1 MRPRTDQPSDR
12 IRDDARLLL
21 ARPIAATALGVGPAE
36 MRDTPRRD
44 RRARTLT
51 LPAALSV
58 LAHATILLAAMVFL
72 RSRPEPPAS
81 PAESSIAMVFA
92 PAPADQPSTTDVA
105 SPSADTAPP
114 APAEHSDEPPAAE
127 PIPPPVAQAP
137 PEEPAP
143 APIEPPP
150 PAPLAPEPPPPVDAQ
165 PVPEEPPPPAQKPP
179 PRQPAARARST
190 PTTPHAGVAPPH
202 EATPAEQQSAAG
214 GSANPSATAAIVP
227 PRPVAGME
235 TNRAPTYPEAARR
248 RGEQGRVML
257 RVSVSSEGAPLDVE
271 VMGTSGHPSLDSAA
285 QSAVRQWRFIP
296 ATQAGRSVA
305 AVAEVPIRFRLSD

>member
-1 MRPRTDQPSDR
+1 MAIRPPEMG
-12 IRDDARLLL
+12 DAPRLNGH
-21 ARPIAATALGVGPAE
+21 ARG
-36 MRDTPRRD
+36 R
-44 RRARTLT
+44 LT

-58 LAHATILLAAMVFL
+58 LAHATVLAVFVLLPA
-72 RSRPEPPAS
+72 RTEPPAA

-92 PAPADQPSTTDVA
+92 PAPADQPSAPDVA
-105 SPSADTAPP
+105 SPSAETAPP
-114 APAEHSDEPPAAE
+114 APAEPSDEPPPAE
-127 PIPPPVAQAP
+127 PIPPAVAPAP
-137 PEEPAP
+137 PEEPTP
-143 APIEPPP
+143 TPIEPPA
-150 PAPLAPEPPPPVDAQ
+150 PAPLAAEPPPPDVAQ

-179 PRQPAARARST
+179 ARHPAAHARSA
-190 PTTPHAGVAPPH
+190 PTTPHAGAAPSH
-202 EATPAEQQSAAG
+202 EATPAEPQSAAT

-257 RVSVSSEGAPLDVE
+257 RVSVSPEGAPLDVE

-285 QSAVRQWRFIP
+285 LSAVRQWRFIP